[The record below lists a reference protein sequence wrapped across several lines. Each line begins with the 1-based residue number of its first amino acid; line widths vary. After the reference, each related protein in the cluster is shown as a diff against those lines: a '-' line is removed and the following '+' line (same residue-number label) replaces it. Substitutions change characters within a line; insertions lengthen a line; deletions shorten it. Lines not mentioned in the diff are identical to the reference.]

1 MCYALIT
8 LLLIAES
15 ISTLFALYLFK
26 FEPNEGTYD
35 NHRIMA
41 LKCWLLFYALK
52 TFAFIR
58 LMFCI

>member
-8 LLLIAES
+8 LLLIAEA
-15 ISTLFALYLFK
+15 ISTLFSLYLFK